1 MSAENV
7 ADLSQ
12 FFNRL
17 VEMIP
22 ARFYRD
28 EEDRIDMYS
37 MKKADRLAAK
47 QQLKAKAKLNKLAK
61 LSRTENTTAADDVA
75 EAEEAPST
83 SGKGDAVLVE
93 SSTGAKHAASLLNI
107 PTGNMSRDELQEKLQ
122 QRILVRI
129 HAPLAWAR
137 PLTCMW
143 MLSSAHAPG

>member
-7 ADLSQ
+7 ADLSG

-28 EEDRIDMYS
+28 EEDRLDLFS

-47 QQLKAKAKLNKLAK
+47 KQLKAKAKLNKLAK
-61 LSRTENTTAADDVA
+61 LSRTENTTAEPTEA
-75 EAEEAPST
+75 EEEAPST
-83 SGKGDAVLVE
+83 SGKGDAALVE
-93 SSTGAKHAASLLNI
+93 ASGAKHAAALLNI

-122 QRILVRI
+122 QRILVRG
-129 HAPLAWAR
+129 R
-137 PLTCMW
+137 PRL
-143 MLSSAHAPG
+143 LQHGQAD